1 MAECE
6 HKTIRCTNGEFFCLE
21 CGRKLEAEEIFK
33 TEKVELPKK
42 KAARKGA
49 AKE

>member
-1 MAECE
+1 MTCE
-6 HKTIRCTNGEFFCLE
+6 HKDLRCTNGEFFCLT
-21 CGRKLEAEEIFK
+21 CGKKLEPEEIFR
-33 TEKVELPKK
+33 TEEVKLPKK